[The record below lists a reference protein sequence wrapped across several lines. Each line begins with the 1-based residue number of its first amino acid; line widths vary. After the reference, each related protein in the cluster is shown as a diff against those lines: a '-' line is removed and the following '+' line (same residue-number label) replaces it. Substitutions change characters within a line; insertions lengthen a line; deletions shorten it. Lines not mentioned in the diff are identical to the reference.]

1 MRPMKKM
8 IDKIKYHRDKKKYFK
23 VQRQVSKDV
32 FEKSHGYIVDFSKDF
47 ILLNDS
53 DDFELDGYSIFPI
66 KTIADIQFKNTDKHY
81 DKIMHLEGL
90 TDRVVKKHKIDL
102 TNWTSIFKS
111 IRLLGLNPIVE
122 NEDPN
127 DESFDVGPITKV
139 TKTSVYVRY
148 FDSQGYLDKEPT
160 KIPFNLITIVKFDG
174 RYTNTMSKYLRERKT
189 GTKR

>member
-1 MRPMKKM
+1 MQ
-8 IDKIKYHRDKKKYFK
+8 IT
-23 VQRQVSKDV
+23 
-32 FEKSHGYIVDFSKDF
+32 KDF
-47 ILLNDS
+47 YTSQVLLGAHGRDYA
-53 DDFELDGYSIFPI
+53 DFKNGTWEQWQFPI
-66 KTIADIQFKNTDKHY
+66 VEEYNKLSALGYENINIAASSTGCPLVLDMLQ
-81 DKIMHLEGL
+81 
-90 TDRVVKKHKIDL
+90 KHKIDL